1 MSFAML
7 QSAAPPLPL
16 SGVRLR
22 TLIGLRW
29 FAVLGQ
35 LLVAVVVTFG
45 FGFALPLGP
54 LLAVIAAGVW
64 VNTYA
69 VLTRRPGR
77 PMTDGAIM
85 GHLAFDTLQIS
96 GVLFLTG
103 GVQNPF
109 VVWLVMPAMLAAAS
123 LSWRKAGVIL
133 ALVGLCLT
141 GLAIVHEPL
150 PWREAGF
157 DLPRIYNL
165 GLWVAMMLAVGF
177 TASYAHGVAVAQAR
191 LATALAA
198 TQAALAK
205 EERLSALDGLA
216 AAAAHELGTP
226 LGTIQV
232 TAREMERELDGDLK
246 EDAALLISQ
255 TQRCQAILRRLSSQG
270 EAGDAVH
277 QLLSLDDLLRAA
289 AEPFLD
295 GGATGQGPEI
305 AFRLDPDSEGAVPAR
320 LVRRQE
326 VIYGL
331 RNVIEN
337 AAKYARSRVL
347 LEARWCERFLT
358 VRVSDDGPGFA
369 SDVLRRL
376 GEPYPRAEGLALRE
390 AKPDGKGGLGLGF
403 FIAKTLLERSGAQLA
418 YGNNEGRG
426 QGAYV
431 EITWPI
437 ASLAPAPGPRAPA
450 RPMEALPA

>member
-1 MSFAML
+1 MPIAMPRD
-7 QSAAPPLPL
+7 AAGAPLPL

-35 LLVAVVVTFG
+35 LLVTVVVSFG
-45 FGFALPLGP
+45 LGFALPLGP
-54 LLAVIAAGVW
+54 LLAVIAAAVW
-64 VNTYA
+64 VNVYA

-77 PMTDGAIM
+77 PLSDGAIM
-85 GHLAFDTLQIS
+85 AHLAFDTLQIS

-103 GVQNPF
+103 GIQNPF

-123 LSWRKAGVIL
+123 LARRKAAVIL

-141 GLAIVHEPL
+141 GLAVVHEPL
-150 PWREAGF
+150 PWRDEGF
-157 DLPRIYNL
+157 DLPWIYDL
-165 GLWVAMMLAVGF
+165 GLWAAMMLAVAF
-177 TASYAHGVAVAQAR
+177 TASYAQGVALAQAR

-198 TQAALAK
+198 TQEALAK

-232 TAREMERELDGDLK
+232 TAREMERELEGDLK

-255 TQRCQAILRRLSSQG
+255 TQRCQAILRRLSAQG

-277 QLLSLDDLLRAA
+277 GLLTLDDLLRTAA
-289 AEPFLD
+289 APFLD
-295 GGATGQGPEI
+295 GGPTGNGPEV
-305 AFRLDPDSEGAVPAR
+305 AFRLDPGSEGPVPAR

-331 RNVIEN
+331 RNVVEN
-337 AAKYARSRVL
+337 AAKYARETVS
-347 LEARWCERFLT
+347 LEASWDARFLT

-369 SDVLRRL
+369 ADVLRRL
-376 GEPYPRAEGLALRE
+376 GEPYPRAEART
-390 AKPDGKGGLGLGF
+390 KDTKGGLGLGF
-403 FIAKTLLERSGAQLA
+403 FIAKTLLERSGARLS
-418 YGNNEGRG
+418 YGNAEGG
-426 QGAYV
+426 GAYV
-431 EITWPI
+431 EIVWPL
-437 ASLAPAPGPRAPA
+437 ASLTPAPSPRPPA
-450 RPMEALPA
+450 RPVEAMAPEPAA

>member
-29 FAVLGQ
+29 FAVIGQ
-35 LLVAVVVTFG
+35 LLVALIVSFG
-45 FGFALPLGP
+45 FGFSLPLGP
-54 LLAVIAAGVW
+54 LLTVIAAGVW
-64 VNTYA
+64 VNAYA

-77 PMTDGAIM
+77 PMTDKAIL

-96 GVLFLTG
+96 TVLFLTG

-123 LSWRKAGVIL
+123 LSWRKASLIL

-141 GLAIVHEPL
+141 GLAVVHEPL
-150 PWREAGF
+150 PWRGGGF

-165 GLWVAMMLAVGF
+165 GLWVSMMLAVGF

-198 TQAALAK
+198 TQEALAK

-255 TQRCQAILRRLSSQG
+255 TQRCQAILRRLSAQG

-277 QLLSLDDLLRAA
+277 QLLTLDELLRTAA
-289 AEPFLD
+289 GPFLE
-295 GGATGQGPEI
+295 GGPTGEGPSI
-305 AFRLDPDSEGAVPAR
+305 AVRLDPDSEGAVPTR

-337 AAKYARSRVL
+337 AAKYARTSVTI
-347 LEARWCERFLT
+347 EARWCQRFLT
-358 VRVSDDGPGFA
+358 VRVADDGPGFGA
-369 SDVLRRL
+369 DVLRRL
-376 GEPYPRAEGLALRE
+376 GEPYPRAEARSLR
-390 AKPDGKGGLGLGF
+390 DGKGGLGLGF
-403 FIAKTLLERSGAQLA
+403 FIAKTLLERSGARLA
-418 YGNNEGRG
+418 YGNAD
-426 QGAYV
+426 QGGAFV

-437 ASLAPAPGPRAPA
+437 ASLAPAPAPRPPA
-450 RPMEALPA
+450 RPVEALAT